1 MRTLPLQDQRHLE
14 AAEGWLGLDDWT
26 EANEELAQI
35 CPSLRAHPYVL
46 FVRYEVLAKAQKWEE
61 AVEIARTL
69 VALFP
74 ERSEA
79 WICLAYS
86 TRRKSA
92 ESGLVAA
99 KEILA
104 QAEARFPA
112 DYLIRYNLACYHS
125 VAGDKRHALAYLEQA
140 LVLDPNYRL
149 LIDHEPDFDP
159 LRGDADFQAVCD
171 GTQTP
176 G

>member
-35 CPSLRAHPYVL
+35 RPSLRAHPYVL

-61 AVEIARTL
+61 AVETAQTL

-92 ESGLVAA
+92 EGGLEAA

-112 DYLIRYNLACYHS
+112 DYLIRYNLACYECLL
-125 VAGDKRHALAYLEQA
+125 GDLSAARMWLEKAFVLADSTDLCLRALADEEIQ
-140 LVLDPNYRL
+140 
-149 LIDHEPDFDP
+149 P
-159 LRGDADFQAVCD
+159 LWTTLR
-171 GTQTP
+171 
-176 G
+176 

>member
-35 CPSLRAHPYVL
+35 RPSLRAHPYVL
-46 FVRYEVLAKAQKWEE
+46 FVRYEDLAKAQKWEE
-61 AVEIARTL
+61 AVETAQTL

-112 DYLIRYNLACYHS
+112 DYLIRYNLACYECLLGNLPAARMWLEKAFVLADS
-125 VAGDKRHALAYLEQA
+125 TDLCLRALADEEIQ
-140 LVLDPNYRL
+140 
-149 LIDHEPDFDP
+149 P
-159 LRGDADFQAVCD
+159 LWTTLR
-171 GTQTP
+171 
-176 G
+176 